1 MKIKNS
7 TPINSIYENIK
18 NINDYSN
25 ITLSE
30 NMIRKLSY
38 NNQFNIL
45 KVLSANLSELYNI
58 ILINIKFNKNLP
70 ITSTNFKNCTFKNI
84 NNSSCLYL
92 NGFGT
97 IALNEIDEL
106 TEKTFN
112 CFVYSKSSTLNILL
126 IDPIS
131 PNFIYKNKNNIHFV
145 NFTPDTTILNIP
157 CYTATTS
164 INLINFK
171 YISED
176 IDCSWEFYGKK

>member
-1 MKIKNS
+1 MK
-7 TPINSIYENIK
+7 
-18 NINDYSN
+18 
-25 ITLSE
+25 
-30 NMIRKLSY
+30 
-38 NNQFNIL
+38 
-45 KVLSANLSELYNI
+45 
-58 ILINIKFNKNLP
+58 
-70 ITSTNFKNCTFKNI
+70 
-84 NNSSCLYL
+84 
-92 NGFGT
+92 
-97 IALNEIDEL
+97 L